1 MSLPEIP
8 RILWNFWINF
18 ADDKTEISEIDESV
32 EVSEDDPPSNNID
45 KLPDYVQPYVRLMR
59 TVHSDWSNRLITNK
73 V

>member
-1 MSLPEIP
+1 MFKYVYNIFELYIMSLPEIP

-45 KLPDYVQPYVRLMR
+45 KLPDYV
-59 TVHSDWSNRLITNK
+59 D
-73 V
+73 